1 MSVNEI
7 KAAESEIIRTL
18 KFKISLPSEIEFLRI
33 FLFHLLGGFMTDDRQ
48 LTEISNL
55 NLGGPMRDQME

>member
-33 FLFHLLGGFMTDDRQ
+33 FLFHLLGGFMADDRQ